1 MFPLVLL
8 GALVLG
14 PLTALSLESHMIKRK
29 KAKERAKYV
38 EALLARQ
45 REEEQ
50 RRKDVVET
58 LLRGH

>member
-14 PLTALSLESHMIKRK
+14 PLTALSLESRMIKRK
-29 KAKERAKYV
+29 KAKEREKYV
-38 EALLARQ
+38 DALLARQ
-45 REEEQ
+45 REEEH

-58 LLRGH
+58 LLKGH